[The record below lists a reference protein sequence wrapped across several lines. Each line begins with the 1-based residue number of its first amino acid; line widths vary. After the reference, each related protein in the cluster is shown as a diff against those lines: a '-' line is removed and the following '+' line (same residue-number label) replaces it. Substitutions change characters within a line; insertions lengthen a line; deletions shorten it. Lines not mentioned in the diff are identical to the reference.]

1 MGDYK
6 EVGPDV
12 VTSLDSSEEQMLKD
26 NGMEGQQLLQD
37 FKVFYKRFAN
47 RYSYNKRM
55 VIWDNTVTGFFFF
68 WVALVFNLILALLWG
83 VAAQTEDGVYETVD
97 GVEYDSWTT
106 AFGSFYYLNLIHLGG
121 NGTFDFG
128 LFFMSFIATIGYGGG
143 IYALFYVSEY
153 IMYPST
159 HPNWT
164 PTLLREWTNLTG
176 RFNKINVSASNSVNI
191 VPQARSK
198 LRF

>member
-12 VTSLDSSEEQMLKD
+12 VASLDSSEEQMLKD

-68 WVALVFNLILALLWG
+68 WVALVFNLMLALLWG
-83 VAAQTEDGVYETVD
+83 WATCCDVYETVD
-97 GVEYDSWTT
+97 GVEYGNWQT
-106 AFGSFYYLNLIHLGG
+106 AF
-121 NGTFDFG
+121 
-128 LFFMSFIATIGYGGG
+128 
-143 IYALFYVSEY
+143 
-153 IMYPST
+153 
-159 HPNWT
+159 
-164 PTLLREWTNLTG
+164 
-176 RFNKINVSASNSVNI
+176 
-191 VPQARSK
+191 
-198 LRF
+198 